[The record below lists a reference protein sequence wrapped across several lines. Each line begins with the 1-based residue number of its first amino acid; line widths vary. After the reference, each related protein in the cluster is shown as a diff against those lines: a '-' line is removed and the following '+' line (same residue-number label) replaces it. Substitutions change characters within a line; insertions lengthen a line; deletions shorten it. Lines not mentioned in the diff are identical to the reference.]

1 MGIDLDVAK
10 FLFSAR
16 ERNVDFHKSLMLGN
30 QAFQFFNSDYQS
42 LSDTFRLNNFDQIE
56 TGAEFLRFLGAEE
69 VSSMD
74 ISDYEGAAILH
85 DLNKPIGAELKEK
98 FTLVLDGGTLE
109 HVFNFPTALANAMEM
124 VETGGHLIVITGG
137 NNFLGHGFYQFSPEL
152 FYRAL
157 SEENGFLV
165 KRMIAAEVRGKWYE
179 VADPKKIKGRVELIN
194 EKQVYLMVLAQKTAS
209 RSLFAKAPQQS
220 DYVEIWR
227 SAEENKINQSSSDKL
242 KNILKKNKAVRQILV
257 NIKQKQIDSHLR
269 REKSFANSKAFKLVD
284 K

>member
-1 MGIDLDVAK
+1 
-10 FLFSAR
+10 
-16 ERNVDFHKSLMLGN
+16 
-30 QAFQFFNSDYQS
+30 
-42 LSDTFRLNNFDQIE
+42 
-56 TGAEFLRFLGAEE
+56 
-69 VSSMD
+69 MD

-124 VETGGHLIVITGG
+124 VETGGHLIVVTGG

-152 FYRAL
+152 FYRAF
-157 SEENGFLV
+157 SEENGFRV

-194 EKQVYLMVLAQKTAS
+194 EKQVYLMILAQKTANKP
-209 RSLFAKAPQQS
+209 LFVKAPQQS
-220 DYVEIWR
+220 DYVEMWK
-227 SAEENKINQSSSDKL
+227 SAGKDGTNQSSSDKL
-242 KNILKKNKAVRQILV
+242 KNILKKNESVRQILV
-257 NIKQKQIDSHLR
+257 NIKQKQIDSQLR
-269 REKSFANSKAFKLVD
+269 KEKSFANRKVFKRVD

>member
-10 FLFSAR
+10 FLLSAR
-16 ERNVDFHKSLMLGN
+16 ERKVSFQKTLMLGN
-30 QAFQFFNSDYQS
+30 QKFQFFKSDYES
-42 LSDTFRLNNFDQIE
+42 LTSSFKLKDFEEVKDS
-56 TGAEFLRFLGAEE
+56 AEFFRFLGAREI
-69 VSSMD
+69 SAMD

-85 DLNKPIGAELKEK
+85 DLNKPVGNELKEK

-124 VETGGHLIVITGG
+124 VEVGGHLVIITGG

-157 SEENGFLV
+157 SDENGFQV
-165 KRMIAAEVRGKWYE
+165 ERMIASEIRGKWYE

-194 EKQVYLMVLAQKTAS
+194 DKQIYLMVLAQKIEGKP
-209 RSLFAKAPQQS
+209 LFKNAPQQS
-220 DYVEIWR
+220 DYVEMWQGDGAMQSTD
-227 SAEENKINQSSSDKL
+227 SAANKL
-242 KNILKKNKAVRQILV
+242 KVWLKKIEPLSQILI
-257 NIKQKQIDSHLR
+257 NIKQKQIDSLVR
-269 REKSFANSKAFKLVD
+269 KEKSFANGKAFKLVD